1 MFSWMTYLKGH
12 STFLKWLVVVGCC
25 VNFQSTLT
33 VNTIEVVDMQRAYIQ
48 VYHKKSR
55 MCLTIIAKT
64 RLNIECKVQKTNTLI
79 NLGVWH
85 YEMV

>member
-1 MFSWMTYLKGH
+1 MNEGFKKNPLQKEVQNDSPYAKQFFLTTSHMFSWMTYLKGH

-48 VYHKKSR
+48 VYHKNQEY
-55 MCLTIIAKT
+55 A
-64 RLNIECKVQKTNTLI
+64 
-79 NLGVWH
+79 
-85 YEMV
+85 